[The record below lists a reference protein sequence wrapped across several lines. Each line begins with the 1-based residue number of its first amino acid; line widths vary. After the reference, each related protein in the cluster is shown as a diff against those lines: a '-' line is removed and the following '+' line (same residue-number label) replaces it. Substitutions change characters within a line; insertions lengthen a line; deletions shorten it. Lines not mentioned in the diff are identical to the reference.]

1 VSAKGFGE
9 RHAEH
14 LKEAKKEAFTANN
27 FYSSYPTK
35 CNPRAKKSKSVLG
48 YFDSLTLV
56 IAAGFDPK
64 SELAAL
70 IDKDFNEGGIMI
82 MSDADKTNISSS
94 MKQNN
99 CTLNKYH
106 TFLSY
111 LFKLGYDLAI
121 APSSNVSDSFGFES
135 FVGLFNTA

>member
-1 VSAKGFGE
+1 LNEK
-9 RHAEH
+9 
-14 LKEAKKEAFTANN
+14 KKEAFTTNN

-70 IDKDFNEGGIMI
+70 IDKDY
-82 MSDADKTNISSS
+82 KH
-94 MKQNN
+94 QNN

-111 LFKLGYDLAI
+111 LFELGYNLAI

-135 FVGLFNTA
+135 FVGA